1 LNFFSLYKRH
11 LIYLLKKKQNIDNI
25 FLNKDKN
32 LEDLFSY
39 FGTDKAIFNKLNN
52 SKGHGYSPFYQKIFF
67 PLKKKKLRL
76 LEIGSFSGAS
86 AAAFVN
92 YFDDIEIFCLDIN
105 ISNFKY
111 KSNQIKVF
119 GLDIRNVSSLEKF
132 FKKIGL
138 NKNESFF
145 DIIIDDGS
153 HKLSDILFSINYFFP
168 YLKKDGLYIIEEY
181 NFPKYFDHLND
192 VNHIFIE
199 DLINNIKIKKLFES
213 SLIEKKNIS
222 DLLKLNNVE
231 TFKGSEPIS
240 DIVAL
245 KKG

>member
-1 LNFFSLYKRH
+1 LNFFSLLKRH

-25 FLNKDKN
+25 FSKKNKS
-32 LEDLFSY
+32 LEYLFSY
-39 FGTDKAIFNKLNN
+39 FGTDKAIYDKLNN
-52 SKGHGYSPFYQKIFF
+52 RRGHGYSPFYQKIFS
-67 PLKKKKLRL
+67 PLKKKKIKL

-92 YFDDIEIFCLDIN
+92 YFDDVEIFCLDIN
-105 ISNFKY
+105 ISNFIY

-145 DIIIDDGS
+145 NIIIDDGS
-153 HKLSDILFSINYFFP
+153 HKLSDILFSINYFFS

-181 NFPKYFDHLND
+181 NFPKYFEHLND
-192 VNHIFIE
+192 INHITIQE
-199 DLINNIKIKKLFES
+199 LISYIKNKKFFKS
-213 SLIEKKNIS
+213 SLIKKENMS
-222 DLLKLNNVE
+222 ELLRVKNVE
-231 TFKGSEPIS
+231 IFKGSQSES
-240 DIVAL
+240 DILAL
-245 KKG
+245 KKN

>member
-25 FLNKDKN
+25 FLNKDKS
-32 LEDLFSY
+32 LEYLFSY
-39 FGTDKAIFNKLNN
+39 FGTDKAIYNKLNN
-52 SKGHGYSPFYQKIFF
+52 RRGHGYSPFYQKIFLS
-67 PLKKKKLRL
+67 LKKKKIKL

-92 YFDDIEIFCLDIN
+92 YFDDVEIFCLDIN
-105 ISNFKY
+105 ISNFMY

-119 GLDIRNVSSLEKF
+119 GLDIGNVSSLEKF

-168 YLKKDGLYIIEEY
+168 NLKKDGLYIIEEY
-181 NFPKYFDHLND
+181 NFPKYFKHLND
-192 VNHIFIE
+192 TNHIAIDE
-199 DLINNIKIKKLFES
+199 LIYYIKNKKVFES
-213 SLIEKKNIS
+213 SFIDQRNVSE
-222 DLLKLNNVE
+222 LLRVKNVE
-231 TFKGSEPIS
+231 TFKGSQLVS
-240 DIVAL
+240 DIVAI
-245 KKG
+245 KKN

>member
-1 LNFFSLYKRH
+1 V
-11 LIYLLKKKQNIDNI
+11 D
-25 FLNKDKN
+25 
-32 LEDLFSY
+32 
-39 FGTDKAIFNKLNN
+39 KLNN
-52 SKGHGYSPFYQKIFF
+52 RKGHGYSPFYQKIFF
-67 PLKKKKLRL
+67 PLKKKKLKL

-92 YFDDIEIFCLDIN
+92 YFDDVEIFCLDIN

-138 NKNESFF
+138 NKNKSFF

-168 YLKKDGLYIIEEY
+168 ILKKDGLYIIEEY
-181 NFPKYFDHLND
+181 NFPKYFKHLND
-192 VNHIFIE
+192 VNHITIE
-199 DLINNIKIKKLFES
+199 DLISYIKNKKFFES
-213 SLIEKKNIS
+213 SLILKKNMYE
-222 DLLKLNNVE
+222 LLRLKNVE
-231 TFKGSEPIS
+231 TFKGSLPES
-240 DIVAL
+240 DILFL
-245 KKG
+245 KKN

>member
-25 FLNKDKN
+25 FLNKDKS
-32 LEDLFSY
+32 LEYLFSY
-39 FGTDKAIFNKLNN
+39 FGTDKAIFDKLNN
-52 SKGHGYSPFYQKIFF
+52 KRGHGYSPFYQKIFL
-67 PLKKKKLRL
+67 PLKKKKLKL

-92 YFDDIEIFCLDIN
+92 YFDDVEIFCLDIN

-119 GLDIRNVSSLEKF
+119 GLDIRNVSSLKKF

-138 NKNESFF
+138 NSNESFF

-168 YLKKDGLYIIEEY
+168 NLKKDGLYIIEEY
-181 NFPKYFDHLND
+181 NFPKYFKHLND
-192 VNHIFIE
+192 VNHIIIE
-199 DLINNIKIKKLFES
+199 DLINYVKNRKFFES
-213 SLIEKKNIS
+213 SLIEKNNMS
-222 DLLKLNNVE
+222 ELLRVKNVE
-231 TFKGSEPIS
+231 TFKGSQSDS
-240 DIVAL
+240 DIVAF
-245 KKG
+245 KKN